1 MADEFEEDD
10 IIEMRCMSMFAREDN
25 ANDIDMES
33 PVSKRRKNPFVSYD
47 LNDQDSN
54 SITTY
59 QEKPKTT
66 LLTKFKSFSG
76 EALSLSQRF
85 GDSPDGVAVVKPI
98 MANNI
103 KRPRPLKE
111 SLEATIMSPQP
122 AVKKAEAV
130 NAFSYLSD
138 GFGGRT
144 KVMNKNDKMKPLGG
158 IKLTKKTSNL
168 TKSKF
173 SK

>member
-1 MADEFEEDD
+1 LADEFEEDD
-10 IIEMRCMSMFAREDN
+10 IIKMRCMPKFAREDN
-25 ANDIDMES
+25 ANDIDTES
-33 PVSKRRKNPFVSYD
+33 PASKRRKNPFVSYD
-47 LNDQDSN
+47 LNDQHSN

-59 QEKPKTT
+59 QEK
-66 LLTKFKSFSG
+66 
-76 EALSLSQRF
+76 SLSQRF

-98 MANNI
+98 KANNK

-111 SLEATIMSPQP
+111 SLEATIVSPQP
-122 AVKKAEAV
+122 AVKKAEPV

>member
-1 MADEFEEDD
+1 LADEFEEDD
-10 IIEMRCMSMFAREDN
+10 IIKMRCMPKFAREDN
-25 ANDIDMES
+25 ANDIDTES
-33 PVSKRRKNPFVSYD
+33 PASKRRKNPFVSYD
-47 LNDQDSN
+47 LNDQHSN

-59 QEKPKTT
+59 QE
-66 LLTKFKSFSG
+66 
-76 EALSLSQRF
+76 ESLSQRF

-98 MANNI
+98 MANNK

-111 SLEATIMSPQP
+111 SLEATIVSPQP
-122 AVKKAEAV
+122 AVKKAEPV

-144 KVMNKNDKMKPLGG
+144 KVSNKNDKMKPLGG
-158 IKLTKKTSNL
+158 IKLKKKTSNL